1 LFTNTDGKNFTFE
14 EYEKLIKENQTDKN
28 KQLIYLYATS
38 KEEQYSSIGDAKEKG
53 YDVLL
58 MNSFLDPHF
67 INYFEQKKKDTRFSR
82 VDSDTPDNLIVKEED
97 KKLSFN
103 DNDQN
108 RIKLAF
114 EKVFPSEKNFMVR
127 FQESG
132 ENQMPVTITLSEYTR
147 RMKDM
152 AASGGGYS
160 FYKDMPDQY
169 SFVVNTSHPL
179 IKEINSKIE
188 LSIGEELKE
197 VESKL
202 AELNEKEKP
211 LQEEKQKSK
220 EYKLSDEKEKELEGI
235 LKEKEEVEKQ
245 IGDKVSEFSGEI
257 QITRQLTDIAMLA
270 HGILKGEA
278 LNNFVKRSIDLI
290 DVETTIKKGKR
301 KKTKN

>member
-1 LFTNTDGKNFTFE
+1 MKFG
-14 EYEKLIKENQTDKN
+14 
-28 KQLIYLYATS
+28 
-38 KEEQYSSIGDAKEKG
+38 
-53 YDVLL
+53 
-58 MNSFLDPHF
+58 HF
-67 INYFEQKKKDTRFSR
+67 D
-82 VDSDTPDNLIVKEED
+82 
-97 KKLSFN
+97 
-103 DNDQN
+103 DQN
-108 RIKLAF
+108 R
-114 EKVFPSEKNFMVR
+114 EYV
-127 FQESG
+127 
-132 ENQMPVTITLSEYTR
+132 ITNPQTPWPWINYLGNDEFFSLISNT
-147 RMKDM
+147 
-152 AASGGGYS
+152 AGGYS

-202 AELNEKEKP
+202 ADLNEKEKP

-278 LNNFVKRSIDLI
+278 LNKFVKRSIDLI